1 MPSATVIPFFTDQNV
16 PDSVGRVLK
25 ADGHT
30 IVRLRDVMDVKTADP
45 VIAVACANA
54 GHVLVSHDGDFRR
67 ISRRLKITNR
77 AYQNSLHR
85 IGMRCPEPNSA
96 KRIIEALPLIEF
108 EWARLIEGRPMV
120 VEITD
125 HAIKVWR

>member
-1 MPSATVIPFFTDQNV
+1 MAVDTV
-16 PDSVGRVLK
+16 
-25 ADGHT
+25 
-30 IVRLRDVMDVKTADP
+30 DP
-45 VIAVACANA
+45 VIAAVCADY
-54 GHVLVSHDGDFRR
+54 GQVLISHDGDFRR

-77 AYQNSLHR
+77 TYQNSLHR

-108 EWARLIEGRPMV
+108 EWAHLIEGRPMV